1 MSKPNIII
9 CMCDELR
16 AFEVACYGHP
26 HIKTPNMDRLAAA
39 GTRFEIAASNNPV
52 CMPAR
57 SIVLS
62 GQYSSTCNG
71 ILGNKSWTSNEG
83 QWIMPHYPEAG
94 RPHLKDKTLAESLK
108 ESGYHTTAIG
118 KWHINSWP
126 DDIGFDHYIIP
137 RHQHANRAQLFTED
151 GGEEFCPDMSFCVLV
166 PPIILRARR
175 LMLMEDA
182 L

>member
-1 MSKPNIII
+1 MIEHPVILAFLQIKPK
-9 CMCDELR
+9 MT
-16 AFEVACYGHP
+16 CYRVVQIP
-26 HIKTPNMDRLAAA
+26 RTDAL
-39 GTRFEIAASNNPV
+39 E
-52 CMPAR
+52 
-57 SIVLS
+57 
-62 GQYSSTCNG
+62 
-71 ILGNKSWTSNEG
+71 NKSTV
-83 QWIMPHYPEAG
+83 
-94 RPHLKDKTLAESLK
+94 KTLADSLK